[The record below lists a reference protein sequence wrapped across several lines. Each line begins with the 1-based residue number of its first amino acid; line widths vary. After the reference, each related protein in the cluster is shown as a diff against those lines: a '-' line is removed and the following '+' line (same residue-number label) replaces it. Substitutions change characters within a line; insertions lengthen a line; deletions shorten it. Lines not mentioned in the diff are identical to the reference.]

1 MVSTKKLATCL
12 TLAGVLFGFL
22 TVGAANAQQMQMQP
36 IQHQQQPFQPVAGVR
51 YTTGAVVTQGWE
63 QNLVK
68 GNGNLA
74 HFHWSPIVSYTQGMP
89 AQKTRKQAVSAPPIQ
104 REFHYNKPI
113 HVPNPGV
120 YHRLPVA
127 QKAQPGALLHRD
139 DKDVS
144 AKLSYKNHEENL
156 NGKLLAKKPAATAA
170 TYASYSRNSEASTD
184 MLLARK
190 EAYGQLL
197 NR

>member
-1 MVSTKKLATCL
+1 MVSTKKFAVCL
-12 TLAGVLFGFL
+12 TLAGVFGLL
-22 TVGAANAQQMQMQP
+22 TVGAANAQQFEMQP
-36 IQHQQQPFQPVAGVR
+36 IQQQQKPFQPVPGVR

-68 GNGNLA
+68 GNGNLS

-89 AQKTRKQAVSAPPIQ
+89 AQKTRKQAVTAPPIQ
-104 REFHYNKPI
+104 REFHYIKPT

-120 YHRLPVA
+120 YHPLPVA
-127 QKAQPGALLHRD
+127 QKAQPGAFVHRD
-139 DKDVS
+139 GKDVS
-144 AKLSYKNHEENL
+144 ASLSFKNREENV
-156 NGKLLAKKPAATAA
+156 NGKLLNRKGETAA
-170 TYASYSRNSEASTD
+170 PATYGNYNRNSEASTD
-184 MLLARK
+184 MMLARK